1 MKSTKTFLLSLGL
14 GSALSLGLTSCEQ
27 PMIEPPGDPLTEA
40 QQARG
45 PDYGINHDDILGN
58 VGDVFKDGRQVPP
71 AIGEQLHSCGKLRY
85 ETFIDVLKSRGLN
98 TGNGDPNS
106 VGGLVRRAQ
115 PVWGVASFIGRVP
128 ESTRNSTSS
137 LVSLEDIAVAV
148 GEELISMANSE
159 GLWPAMSGACAG
171 EKLFDGMTCNRD
183 GFACL
188 LGATPSQRQ
197 LELCNSM
204 VKSTDTG
211 VMDEITRKRL
221 TVAAL
226 VGTVY
231 LCD

>member
-14 GSALSLGLTSCEQ
+14 GSALSLGLASCEQ
-27 PMIEPPGDPLTEA
+27 PMIELPGDPLSES

-45 PDYGINHDDILGN
+45 PDYGFDHDDILGN

-71 AIGEQLHSCGKLRY
+71 ADGEKLHSCGKLRY
-85 ETFIDVLKSRGLN
+85 ETFSEILKGRGLN

-106 VGGLVRRAQ
+106 VGGLIKRAQ

-128 ESTRNSTSS
+128 EATRNSTSS

-148 GEELISMANSE
+148 GEELVTMTNSE

-226 VGTVY
+226 VGTTY